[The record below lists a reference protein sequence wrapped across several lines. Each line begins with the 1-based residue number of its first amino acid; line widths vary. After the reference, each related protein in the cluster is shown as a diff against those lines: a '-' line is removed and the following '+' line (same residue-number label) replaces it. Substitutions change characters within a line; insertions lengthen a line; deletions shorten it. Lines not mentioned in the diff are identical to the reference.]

1 MNRNVIIMLFLLF
14 FVSISAHPCVAVTG
28 KDIIK
33 LKKAGVSDKT
43 IQLIVKEKVIETAAF
58 SVDDIVNM
66 KRAGVSEKTLQ
77 ILIKEGSF
85 PANPEPI
92 VYGRET
98 RSIRH
103 ISPQDVINLKKNGIS
118 DSVIL
123 SVIEATKSGD
133 EKERERAWRML
144 ENMDLR
150 IYAPGGS

>member
-1 MNRNVIIMLFLLF
+1 MNRNVITVIILF
-14 FVSISAHPCVAVTG
+14 FLVFISAHPGAAVTG
-28 KDIIK
+28 KDLIE

-43 IQLIVKEKVIETAAF
+43 IQLIVKEKAIETASF

-77 ILIKEGSF
+77 MLIKDGSF
-85 PANPEPI
+85 PANPDPI
-92 VYGRET
+92 VYGRHT
-98 RSIRH
+98 RSIRL

-118 DSVIL
+118 DRVIQ

-133 EKERERAWRML
+133 EKDIERAWRML

-150 IYAPGGS
+150 IYAPGGR

>member
-1 MNRNVIIMLFLLF
+1 
-14 FVSISAHPCVAVTG
+14 VTG
-28 KDIIK
+28 KDIFK

-43 IQLIVKEKVIETAAF
+43 IQLIVKERVIETAAF

-66 KRAGVSEKTLQ
+66 KKAGVTEKTLR

-85 PANPEPI
+85 PANSEPI

-98 RSIRH
+98 QSIRY
-103 ISPQDVINLKKNGIS
+103 ISVQDVINLKNHGVS
-118 DSVIL
+118 DRIIQ

-133 EKERERAWRML
+133 EKDRERAWRML

-150 IYAPGGS
+150 ILTPGGR